1 MNKSHTYKGG
11 NTMDI
16 KVLKVEPGKNPEET
30 FLSTDIRSIQEAVSI
45 GAPGRCFFQTV
56 YLEKNVVLLC
66 NDAGKLIGL
75 EGNRRIGRDII
86 AGVFYIT
93 ECDSDGN
100 LMSISDKN
108 LLFYKII
115 FWKPEKFTP
124 EEMEESKKPI
134 LISIR

>member
-1 MNKSHTYKGG
+1 
-11 NTMDI
+11 MDI

-115 FWKPEKFTP
+115 FWKPENEGNKNAPVGENANFFEKFAAKITRC
-124 EEMEESKKPI
+124 SAAT
-134 LISIR
+134 

>member
-1 MNKSHTYKGG
+1 
-11 NTMDI
+11 MDI

-45 GAPGRCFFQTV
+45 GAPGRCFFQRV
-56 YLEKNVVLLC
+56 YLEKDVVLLC
-66 NDAGKLIGL
+66 NDVGKLIGL

-100 LMSISDKN
+100 LISISAKN
-108 LLFYKII
+108 LLFYKTI
-115 FWKPEKFTP
+115 FWKPEEFTAD
-124 EEMEESKKPI
+124 EIKEASKPI
-134 LISIR
+134 LIRLG